1 MRLMSRSCFVPKTRD
16 IRLRTIAPLLLSL
29 PERGFPWGS
38 RTRSRLPHLPHTVKP
53 QEREA
58 AGVQDIGR
66 QSQLAGT
73 AELKILQVIPQ
84 PPCPRPAVY
93 GWDAGPV
100 KADSPI

>member
-16 IRLRTIAPLLLSL
+16 IRLRTIAPLFLSL
-29 PERGFPWGS
+29 PERGLRPWA

-58 AGVQDIGR
+58 AGVLDVGR
-66 QSQLAGT
+66 QSQLVGT
-73 AELKILQVIPQ
+73 AELMVLRVVPRL
-84 PPCPRPAVY
+84 PCPRSAVY
-93 GWDAGPV
+93 GSDAGPV